1 MIATTSGARMTAK
14 IDFNCDMGESFG
26 AYSLGL
32 DAEIIKHITSANIA
46 CGFHGGDPQVMRKTV
61 QLAEAYGVGIGAH
74 PSFPDLQG
82 FGRRNMALAP
92 DEVKNAIVYQVG
104 ALTAFT
110 KPRTLQ
116 HVKPHGALYNMAVSG
131 GEVARAICEAVLEID
146 RRLILLVLAGS
157 AHASLAE
164 EMGVRVAREAFADR
178 AFNADGTLVPR
189 SKPGAVIHDIDAV
202 AERSLRMATE
212 GTAVAITGET
222 IPMKADT
229 ICLHGD
235 TPGAVTLAAVLK
247 ARLEGAGVQLVRLDQ
262 LV

>member
-1 MIATTSGARMTAK
+1 MTAR

-32 DAEIIKHITSANIA
+32 DAEIITNITSANIA
-46 CGFHGGDPQVMRKTV
+46 CGFHGGDPQVMRRTV
-61 QLAEAYGVGIGAH
+61 QLAEAHGVGIGAH

-92 DEVKNAIVYQVG
+92 EEVKNDIIYQVG

-110 KPRTLQ
+110 KARMLQ
-116 HVKPHGALYNMAVSG
+116 HVKPHGALYNMAVAG
-131 GEVARAICEAVLEID
+131 GELARAICEAVLEID
-146 RRLILLVLAGS
+146 RSLILLVLAGS
-157 AHASLAE
+157 AYARVAE
-164 EMGVRVAREAFADR
+164 EMGVRIAREAFTDR
-178 AFNADGTLVPR
+178 AFNADGSLVPR
-189 SKPGAVIHDIDAV
+189 SKPGAVIHDVRAV
-202 AERSLRMATE
+202 VERSLRMVIE

-235 TPGAVTLAAVLK
+235 TPGAVTLAGELK
-247 ARLEGAGVQLVRLDQ
+247 ARLERAGVQLVRLDE

>member
-1 MIATTSGARMTAK
+1 MTAK
-14 IDFNCDMGESFG
+14 IDLNCDMGESFG
-26 AYSLGL
+26 VYSLGL

-46 CGFHGGDPQVMRKTV
+46 CGFHGGDPRVMRKTV
-61 QLAEAYGVGIGAH
+61 KLAEAHGVGIGAH

-82 FGRRNMALAP
+82 FGRRNMALTP
-92 DEVKNAIVYQVG
+92 DEVKNDIVYQVG

-110 KPRTLQ
+110 KAKLLQ

-146 RRLILLVLAGS
+146 RSLILLVLAGS
-157 AHASLAE
+157 AHARVAE

-178 AFNADGTLVPR
+178 AFSADGALVPR
-189 SKPGAVIHDIDAV
+189 SQAGAIIHDIETV
-202 AERSLRMATE
+202 VERSLRMAIDRT
-212 GTAVAITGET
+212 TVAITGET

-229 ICLHGD
+229 ICLHAD
-235 TPGAVTLAAVLK
+235 TPGAVTLAAELK
-247 ARLEGAGVQLVRLDQ
+247 ARLERAGVQLVRLDQ